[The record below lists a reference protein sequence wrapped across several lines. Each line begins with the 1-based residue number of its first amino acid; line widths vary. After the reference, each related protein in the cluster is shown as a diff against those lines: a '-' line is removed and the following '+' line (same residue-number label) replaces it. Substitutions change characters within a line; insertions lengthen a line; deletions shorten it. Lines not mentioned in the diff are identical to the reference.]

1 MWLHRVKQVYGE
13 RLDITW
19 KHFSLEEINSSGRT
33 HRVWETPDITEAQ
46 ALVAQ
51 VATEAAK
58 RQGMEL
64 FERFHLALMVAR
76 HGGKGRIRLN
86 DPAQILELAAE
97 VGLNADRLR
106 EDIAEPAIAEAVG
119 RDHTEAVEE
128 HGVFGTPTF
137 VFEDGA
143 AIYLKALVPPEEDS
157 VAFFEHFIALA
168 ACRNY
173 MGEMKRPQPPWPR
186 GASI

>member
-1 MWLHRVKQVYGE
+1 MWLHRVKKVYGD

-19 KHFSLEEINSSGRT
+19 RNFSLEQVNSPEGAPK
-33 HRVWETPDITEAQ
+33 VWEMPDITEGQ

-51 VATEAAK
+51 VASEAAK
-58 RQGMEL
+58 RQGAEL

-76 HGGKGRIRLN
+76 HGGEGRIRLN
-86 DPAQILELAAE
+86 DPAPILELARE
-97 VGLNADRLR
+97 NGLDPDRLR
-106 EDIAEPAIAEAVG
+106 EDMADPATAEAVG
-119 RDHTEAVEE
+119 RDHTEAVDE

-137 VFEDGA
+137 VFPDGA

-157 VAFFEHFIALA
+157 AAFFEHFIALA
-168 ACRNY
+168 AARRY

-186 GASI
+186 GA

>member
-1 MWLHRVKQVYGE
+1 MLLHRVKQTYGD

-19 KHFSLEEINSSGRT
+19 RHFSLEQVNSGDQASK
-33 HRVWETPDITEAQ
+33 VWETADITKAQ

-51 VATEAAK
+51 VASEAAK
-58 RQGMEL
+58 RQDPEL
-64 FERFHLALMVAR
+64 FERFHLALMEAR

-86 DPAQILELAAE
+86 DPTPILALAAE
-97 VGLNADRLR
+97 TGLDADRLR
-106 EDIAEPAIAEAVG
+106 EDMADPAMAEAVG
-119 RDHTEAVEE
+119 RDHTEAVDE

-143 AIYLKALVPPEEDS
+143 AIYLKTLVPPEEDS
-157 VAFFEHFIALA
+157 IAFFEHFAALA
-168 ACRNY
+168 AGRRY

-186 GASI
+186 GA

>member
-1 MWLHRVKQVYGE
+1 MWLHRVKQVYGD
-13 RLDITW
+13 RLEITW
-19 KHFSLEEINSSGRT
+19 KHFSLEEANAQGRSL
-33 HRVWETPDITEAQ
+33 RVWETPDIADAQ

-51 VATEAAK
+51 VASEAAK
-58 RQGMEL
+58 RQGADL

-86 DPAQILELAAE
+86 DPAAMLALASD
-97 VGLNADRLR
+97 VGLDADRLR
-106 EDIAEPAIAEAVG
+106 DDMADPATAEAVG
-119 RDHTEAVEE
+119 RDHTEAVDTY
-128 HGVFGTPTF
+128 GVFGTPTF

-157 VAFFEHFIALA
+157 VAFFEHFVALA
-168 ACRNY
+168 AGRRY

-186 GASI
+186 GL

>member
-1 MWLHRVKQVYGE
+1 MWLHRVRQVYGD

-19 KHFSLEEINSSGRT
+19 KHFSLEQVNSPEGAPK
-33 HRVWETPDITEAQ
+33 VWEMPDITEGQ

-51 VATEAAK
+51 VASEAAK
-58 RQGMEL
+58 RQGTEL

-86 DPAQILELAAE
+86 DPEPILALAVE
-97 VGLNADRLR
+97 NGLDADRLR
-106 EDIAEPAIAEAVG
+106 EDMADPAMAQAVG
-119 RDHTEAVEE
+119 RDHTEAVDE

-143 AIYLKALVPPEEDS
+143 AIYLKALVPPDEDS

-168 ACRNY
+168 AGRRY

-186 GASI
+186 GA

>member
-1 MWLHRVKQVYGE
+1 MWLHRVKKEYGD

-19 KHFSLEEINSSGRT
+19 KHFSLEQVNSSDQT
-33 HRVWETPDITEAQ
+33 SKVWEMPDITNAQ

-51 VATEAAK
+51 VASEAAK
-58 RQGMEL
+58 RQGAEL

-86 DPAQILELAAE
+86 DPAPILNLARE
-97 VGLNADRLR
+97 VGLDAGRLR
-106 EDIAEPAIAEAVG
+106 EDMADPTMVEAVG

-143 AIYLKALVPPEEDS
+143 AIYLKTLVPPDEDS
-157 VAFFEHFIALA
+157 VAFFEHFAAIAA
-168 ACRNY
+168 GRRY
-173 MGEMKRPQPPWPR
+173 VGEMKRPQPPWPR
-186 GASI
+186 GA

>member
-1 MWLHRVKQVYGE
+1 MWLHRVKDVYGD

-19 KHFSLEEINSSGRT
+19 KHFSLEEANAQGRNL
-33 HRVWETPDITEAQ
+33 RVWETPDISEAQ

-51 VATEAAK
+51 VAAEAAK
-58 RQGMEL
+58 RQGAEL
-64 FERFHLALMVAR
+64 FDRFHLALMESR
-76 HGGKGRIRLN
+76 HGGEGRIRLN
-86 DPAQILELAAE
+86 DPAPILALAAE
-97 VGLNADRLR
+97 VGLDADRLR
-106 EDIAEPAIAEAVG
+106 EDMADPAMAEAVG
-119 RDHTEAVEE
+119 RDHTEAVDT

-157 VAFFEHFIALA
+157 IAFFEHFVALA
-168 ACRNY
+168 AGRRY

-186 GASI
+186 GL

>member
-1 MWLHRVKQVYGE
+1 MWLHRVKQAYGD

-19 KHFSLEEINSSGRT
+19 KHFSLEQVNSGDQTSK
-33 HRVWETPDITEAQ
+33 VWETTDITEAQ

-51 VATEAAK
+51 VASEAAK
-58 RQGMEL
+58 RQGTEL

-86 DPAQILELAAE
+86 DPAPIAALAAD
-97 VGLNADRLR
+97 VGLDPGRLR
-106 EDIAEPAIAEAVG
+106 EDMADPATAEAVG
-119 RDHTEAVEE
+119 RDHTEAVEK

-143 AIYLKALVPPEEDS
+143 AIYLKTLVPPEEDA
-157 VAFFEHFIALA
+157 VAFFEHFAAIAA
-168 ACRNY
+168 GRHY

-186 GASI
+186 GA